1 MSDKR
6 FRVSSN
12 KRTAAFFALLG
23 GFIGSL
29 IIESKVTDI
38 DANLIPCL
46 VIAILI
52 GVVASILCAVLVK
65 EFYLQIF
72 EDGFELVKGNKITK
86 YPFSAFE
93 GSNVTR
99 NYMNGIYTGTTR
111 EIKITDETGK
121 SLNINANNLSKGA
134 FAELVTY
141 LGQTRYTESLN
152 MEEAAGYFNE
162 GSEFRIP
169 NDNIINAN
177 KKKMVTQVAITI
189 ALLVIFLGLLIYYL
203 VTRSDSAMLL
213 TIMIFAGGGAV
224 VNLFMEV
231 IPAVLL
237 YNKVKNLPNR
247 IYADRNSLVI
257 GNRTFNEDTVL
268 NILMVPASYDILTRD
283 MIIITKNNEKLMFN
297 FGKKDLKGELTY
309 SDYDK
314 LCGTI
319 ELWCIVNKV
328 NFVRILG

>member
-38 DANLIPCL
+38 DVNLIPCL

-52 GVVASILCAVLVK
+52 GVFASILCAVLVK

-121 SLNINANNLSKGA
+121 SLKINANNLSKGA

-141 LGQTRYTESLN
+141 LGQNKYTESIN
-152 MEEAAGYFNE
+152 MEETAGYFNE
-162 GSEFRIP
+162 GYEFRIP
-169 NDNIINAN
+169 NDSIINAN

-203 VTRSDSAMLL
+203 VTRSDSAILL

>member
-23 GFIGSL
+23 GVIGSL

-52 GVVASILCAVLVK
+52 GVFASILCAVLVK

-111 EIKITDETGK
+111 EIKINDETGK
-121 SLNINANNLSKGA
+121 SLKINANNLSKGA

-141 LGQTRYTESLN
+141 LGQNKYTESIN
-152 MEEAAGYFNE
+152 MEETAGYFNE
-162 GSEFRIP
+162 GYEFRIP
-169 NDNIINAN
+169 NDSIINAN

-203 VTRSDSAMLL
+203 VTRSDSAILL

-237 YNKVKNLPNR
+237 CNKVKNLPNR

-328 NFVRILG
+328 NYVRILG

>member
-52 GVVASILCAVLVK
+52 GVFASILCAVLVK

-121 SLNINANNLSKGA
+121 SLKINANNLSKGA

-141 LGQTRYTESLN
+141 LGQNKYTESIN
-152 MEEAAGYFNE
+152 MEETAGYFNE
-162 GSEFRIP
+162 GYEFRIP
-169 NDNIINAN
+169 NDSIINAN

-203 VTRSDSAMLL
+203 VTRSDSAILL

>member
-52 GVVASILCAVLVK
+52 GVFASILCAVLVK

-121 SLNINANNLSKGA
+121 SLKINANNLSKGA

-141 LGQTRYTESLN
+141 LGQNKYTESIN
-152 MEEAAGYFNE
+152 MEETAGYFNE
-162 GSEFRIP
+162 GYEFRIP
-169 NDNIINAN
+169 NDSIINAN

-257 GNRTFNEDTVL
+257 GNRTFNEETVL

>member
-52 GVVASILCAVLVK
+52 GVFASILCAVLVK

-99 NYMNGIYTGTTR
+99 NYMNGIFLPGP
-111 EIKITDETGK
+111 D
-121 SLNINANNLSKGA
+121 NL
-134 FAELVTY
+134 EH
-141 LGQTRYTESLN
+141 R
-152 MEEAAGYFNE
+152 
-162 GSEFRIP
+162 
-169 NDNIINAN
+169 
-177 KKKMVTQVAITI
+177 
-189 ALLVIFLGLLIYYL
+189 
-203 VTRSDSAMLL
+203 
-213 TIMIFAGGGAV
+213 
-224 VNLFMEV
+224 
-231 IPAVLL
+231 
-237 YNKVKNLPNR
+237 
-247 IYADRNSLVI
+247 
-257 GNRTFNEDTVL
+257 
-268 NILMVPASYDILTRD
+268 
-283 MIIITKNNEKLMFN
+283 
-297 FGKKDLKGELTY
+297 
-309 SDYDK
+309 
-314 LCGTI
+314 
-319 ELWCIVNKV
+319 
-328 NFVRILG
+328 

>member
-1 MSDKR
+1 MSDKK

-12 KRTAAFFALLG
+12 KLRAASIALFCG
-23 GFIGSL
+23 IIISL
-29 IIESKVTDI
+29 IIENGVTDI
-38 DANLIPCL
+38 DANLVPCL
-46 VIAILI
+46 VIAFLV
-52 GVVASILCAVLVK
+52 GVIATILCIVFIK

-121 SLNINANNLSKGA
+121 SLKINANNLSKGE

-141 LGQTRYTESLN
+141 LGQNKYTESIN
-152 MEEAAGYFNE
+152 MEETAGYFNE
-162 GSEFRIP
+162 GYEFRIP
-169 NDNIINAN
+169 NDSIINAN

-203 VTRSDSAMLL
+203 VTRSDSAILL

>member
-1 MSDKR
+1 M
-6 FRVSSN
+6 
-12 KRTAAFFALLG
+12 
-23 GFIGSL
+23 
-29 IIESKVTDI
+29 TDI
-38 DANLIPCL
+38 DANLILCL

-121 SLNINANNLSKGA
+121 SLKINANNLSKGA

-152 MEEAAGYFNE
+152 MEEAAGYSNE
-162 GSEFRIP
+162 VSEFRIP

-189 ALLVIFLGLLIYYL
+189 GLLVLFLGMLIYYL
-203 VTRSDSAMLL
+203 ITHIDSAAFM
-213 TIMIFAGGGAV
+213 TIMIFAGCGV
-224 VNLFMEV
+224 VLLVREV
-231 IPAVLL
+231 IPATLL

-257 GNRTFNEDTVL
+257 GNRTFNEETVL

-319 ELWCIVNKV
+319 ELWCIINKV
-328 NFVRILG
+328 NFVKILG